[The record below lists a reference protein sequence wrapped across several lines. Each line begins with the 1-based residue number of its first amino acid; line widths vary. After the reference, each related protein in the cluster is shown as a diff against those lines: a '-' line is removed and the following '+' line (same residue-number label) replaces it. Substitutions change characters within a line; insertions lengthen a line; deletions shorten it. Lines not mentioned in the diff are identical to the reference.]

1 MIIAT
6 INIGTICGD
15 QLVPVEVLRKGPRPK
30 TAWVRALGGLQPFL
44 KYSPGG
50 PFQDDTSVV
59 PTPHLRDVHLAE
71 RSPAEDREGPT
82 RPADGFLE
90 ECYENRTYVE

>member
-15 QLVPVEVLRKGPRPK
+15 QLVPVEVLKNGPRPN

-50 PFQDDTSVV
+50 PYQDDTSVV
-59 PTPHLRDVHLAE
+59 HIPHLRDVRLVE
-71 RSPAEDREGPT
+71 RFPAEDREARI
-82 RPADGFLE
+82 RPSDRFLE
-90 ECYENRTYVE
+90 ESYEDHTCVE

>member
-15 QLVPVEVLRKGPRPK
+15 QLVPVEVLKNGPRPN

-50 PFQDDTSVV
+50 PYQDDTSVV

-71 RSPAEDREGPT
+71 IFPAEDRKAPI

-90 ECYENRTYVE
+90 ESYEDRTYIE